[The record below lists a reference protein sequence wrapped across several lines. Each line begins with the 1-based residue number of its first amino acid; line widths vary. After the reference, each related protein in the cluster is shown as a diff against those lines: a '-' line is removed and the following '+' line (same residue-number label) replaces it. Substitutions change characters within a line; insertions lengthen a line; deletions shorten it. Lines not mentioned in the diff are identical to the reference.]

1 MLWFGV
7 LPCHHAINA
16 HSSRSAASIENY
28 MGVKVRCPLLC
39 VHVSFVLVYMDLK
52 RFNTETF
59 LADRSELLE
68 FLHGGFLLDYY
79 YPLPYWCCFSL
90 HLLPNRIEISLFRTL
105 QPMGDA
111 ISNPAFIQMTK
122 FRTNIVQLFSL
133 KL

>member
-1 MLWFGV
+1 
-7 LPCHHAINA
+7 
-16 HSSRSAASIENY
+16 

-52 RFNTETF
+52 SFDTETF

-79 YPLPYWCCFSL
+79 YPLSYGCGFSL

-111 ISNPAFIQMTK
+111 IST
-122 FRTNIVQLFSL
+122 QLSFKWLSSDEHSPTL
-133 KL
+133 FPKVVNLAPRLHCLYMNTCCSHKLTFL

>member
-1 MLWFGV
+1 M
-7 LPCHHAINA
+7 
-16 HSSRSAASIENY
+16 
-28 MGVKVRCPLLC
+28 LC

-79 YPLPYWCCFSL
+79 YPLPYGCCFSL

-122 FRTNIVQLFSL
+122 FRTNIVQLFFPKVVNLAPRLHCLYMNTCCSH
-133 KL
+133 KLTFL